1 MKPAKSQRVAVV
13 TGAAGGIGRA
23 TALMLARQG
32 VAVGLID
39 RDRAALERVA
49 EEARR
54 SGAPALPM
62 VADCADRAELEGALA
77 AIRES
82 LGDATVLVNNVGLA
96 PRSGPLAGQTDFAE
110 LDPLLAVNLKAAIF
124 CSRAVL
130 DGMRR
135 VGGGRIVNVAS
146 DAAMVGDLG
155 SWAYASAKAGLIGF
169 TRSLAREL
177 APSGISVNAVA
188 PGFTR
193 TAMTDQVS
201 EESRQR
207 ILASVPMGAV
217 IEPEDIAHAIAFLA
231 SDASRFITGQTLA
244 VNGGRWMS

>member
-1 MKPAKSQRVAVV
+1 VAVV

-23 TALMLARQG
+23 TALGLAQHG
-32 VAVGLID
+32 IAVGLID
-39 RDRAALERVA
+39 RDCAGLRRVA
-49 EEARR
+49 EEAS
-54 SGAPALPM
+54 SGGARVLPV
-62 VADCADRAELEGALA
+62 VADCANRGSLDAALIEVHRA
-77 AIRES
+77 
-82 LGDATVLVNNVGLA
+82 LGDVDVLVNNVGLA
-96 PRSGPLAGQTDFAE
+96 PRSGPLATQTDFDE
-110 LDPLLAVNLKAAIF
+110 LETLLAVNLKAAIY

-130 DGMRR
+130 DGMKRS
-135 VGGGRIVNVAS
+135 GGGRIINVAS

-155 SWAYASAKAGLIGF
+155 SWAYAAAKAGLIGF

-177 APSGISVNAVA
+177 APCGITVNAVA

-201 EESRQR
+201 EESRRR

-217 IEPEDIAHAIAFLA
+217 IEPEDIAAAILFLA
-231 SDASRFITGQTLA
+231 GAGSRVITGQTLA